1 MTNKIKQWFALTD
14 KGARGILKASVIAFL
29 NYLWNIM
36 SIVVVMLFLDGVI
49 SGDVNSSLIIGL
61 SAVTLILMYA
71 LNFWEYNNLYTVT
84 DREAEEL
91 RVDIATR
98 LRNLPLWYFS
108 KHDLTDLSQTVM
120 SDVERIEH
128 AVSHAVSKTLGFV
141 LFLPIFSILLIIGNW
156 QLGRVIL
163 GVNLVAAVLLLLS
176 KKMQVRQTTKYYKK
190 LRENSEAFQEA
201 IEMQQEIKSYGL
213 GSKVKKSMYEQMDE
227 SEKIHLISE
236 ISQAIPLNISTV
248 ITNCSI
254 GIIILVGSLL
264 FVDGKINL
272 LYLVGYVLGAIKIKE
287 AVDGLLG
294 NMAELF
300 YIDARIER
308 IKEIRETPTQEG
320 DDKKLSSFD
329 IKLDHVEF
337 SYNDDEKV
345 LKGISFSAEQGKVT
359 ALVGLSG
366 CGKTSVLRLI
376 SRLYDCDSG
385 KITIGGEDISKI
397 STSSLFENV
406 SVVFQDVTL
415 FNNTVTENIR
425 IGNMNATDEEVKKAA
440 ALAGCED
447 FIGNM
452 EKGYETM
459 IGENGASLSGGE
471 RQRLS
476 IARAILKDA
485 PIIIL
490 DEISSSLDVENEKI
504 IQDSLNTLIEN
515 KTVIII
521 SHRLKSIENANKIVV
536 LNDGYVEMAG
546 SHKEL
551 LAGSETYK
559 LLVENSKLIDEFRY
573 GC

>member
-1 MTNKIKQWFALTD
+1 MINKIKQWFALTD

-84 DREAEEL
+84 YREAEEL

-156 QLGRVIL
+156 QLGLVIL

-308 IKEIRETPTQEG
+308 SKEIRETPTQEG
-320 DDKKLSSFD
+320 DDKKLSS
-329 IKLDHVEF
+329 
-337 SYNDDEKV
+337 
-345 LKGISFSAEQGKVT
+345 
-359 ALVGLSG
+359 
-366 CGKTSVLRLI
+366 
-376 SRLYDCDSG
+376 G
-385 KITIGGEDISKI
+385 KINIGGEDISKI

-415 FNNTVTENIR
+415 FNNTVMENIR